1 VSCTFQTA
9 TVRPAIAVDTSSIEE
24 EESNEDKK
32 VAASAAGSSASLTA
46 QPAVGWLSRNVI
58 NQEKSH
64 QNEEM
69 RREVDQGLEL
79 SCEEEDDDV
88 FMEGPDCTTLLKVE
102 TAPDISHDV
111 PESVAFNVL
120 SFLDNTSLGE
130 AAAVN
135 HTYLSLVSA
144 YDRFSIEQA
153 NAAALAAQFAE
164 AAALSQ
170 EDVPEPEENQEL
182 ELEPEVNPM
191 DLDAP
196 AAPADADADE
206 EELESEEEIE
216 LDPWARARIEEIR
229 SRLTGLEDEPG
240 AQAEQEMYFLHMEM
254 AEIMQDEEGATE

>member
-1 VSCTFQTA
+1 MPCTFQTA
-9 TVRPAIAVDTSSIEE
+9 TDRPAIVLDTSSIEDK
-24 EESNEDKK
+24 ESNEDKK
-32 VAASAAGSSASLTA
+32 VAASAAGSSDSLTA

-102 TAPDISHDV
+102 AAPDISHDV

-196 AAPADADADE
+196 VDADVDE
-206 EELESEEEIE
+206 EELESEEEEIE

-229 SRLTGLEDEPG
+229 SRLVDLEDEPG
-240 AQAEQEMYFLHMEM
+240 AQAEQEMDFLRMEM
-254 AEIMQDEEGATE
+254 TEIMQGI